1 MQTILSPGEKNYK
14 LHLYLNI
21 KKLFKN
27 NKYKQTIKEATN
39 YLNLY
44 PNDENVRFMRAKC
57 NKILNH
63 FTEAI
68 EDLKYILNNNNDDVY
83 ALAELYY
90 TYYFLNMYEEA
101 LKLLPKVYET
111 RCIKPHSVAISELVM
126 RKQLRKETY
135 KKDNTRCDYIKS
147 QILNYDLNLAYAH
160 IEEHLKE
167 TDTNTAVFNE
177 NINLKELYK
186 VIRENIDNKNKFNT
200 EEFMEIH
207 YFAIPNVGYNNGNN
221 CNFIKVVVVPNTKDI
236 LTMYPVEDVEPNF
249 ITQINIDFSTIFN
262 KTEEKVKTMS
272 RIDNFYKKYNMK
284 QA

>member
-57 NKILNH
+57 NKILNN
-63 FTEAI
+63 FNETI
-68 EDLKYILNNNNDDVY
+68 EDLKYILNNDNNDVY

-126 RKQLRKETY
+126 KKQIG
-135 KKDNTRCDYIKS
+135 KK
-147 QILNYDLNLAYAH
+147 
-160 IEEHLKE
+160 
-167 TDTNTAVFNE
+167 
-177 NINLKELYK
+177 
-186 VIRENIDNKNKFNT
+186 
-200 EEFMEIH
+200 
-207 YFAIPNVGYNNGNN
+207 
-221 CNFIKVVVVPNTKDI
+221 
-236 LTMYPVEDVEPNF
+236 
-249 ITQINIDFSTIFN
+249 INIKDGSDVIIL
-262 KTEEKVKTMS
+262 K
-272 RIDNFYKKYNMK
+272 IKY
-284 QA
+284 